1 MANEITTVLNAQ
13 VKVTTAT
20 QTGNT
25 ELGTKDKTM
34 YYLIIIT
41 DKGKHVIN
49 VGEGTHNKVA
59 ELLPKPKGGK

>member
-1 MANEITTVLNAQ
+1 MANEVTTVLNAQ
-13 VKVTTAT
+13 VKTTTST
-20 QTGNT
+20 QTGNA

-49 VGEGTHNKVA
+49 VGEGTVNKIN
-59 ELLPKPKGGK
+59 ELLPKKGGK